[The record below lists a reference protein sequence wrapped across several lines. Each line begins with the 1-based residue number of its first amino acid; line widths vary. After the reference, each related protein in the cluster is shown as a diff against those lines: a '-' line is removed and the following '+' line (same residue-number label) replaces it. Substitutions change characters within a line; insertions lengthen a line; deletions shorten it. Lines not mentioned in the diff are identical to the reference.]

1 MPFSSRFF
9 QRNSLCTPEKATH
22 KATPGCCFTKHYP
35 EEFMK
40 KSITHLNVGTR
51 LFLGYALLI
60 LFTAFIFAIAWRG
73 FSHIHQTWQ
82 HFENVQLVKRTQ
94 IENASKGLSDG
105 VHHFKNYILRG
116 GREMTKFQHSMED
129 IEQAV
134 TAYKATGEL
143 NKQEEE
149 ILSNMAL
156 AISTYKTAIARCE
169 ELKNEGM
176 SVAEV
181 DSTVKGADK
190 PLSHS
195 LKLLM
200 DMNTAGVTDAS
211 SQFASTIAKANKQ
224 IEIALVIAVIL
235 AMGIAW
241 KMTRSITR
249 PLNQALNLSH
259 QIANGE
265 FVTDEIP
272 TRDDE
277 TGRLL
282 KEMQRMQSTIQQIVQ
297 SLNDMS
303 KHHSVGLIDYRIDSQ
318 QFNGAY
324 QHLTEGINQMVEEH
338 ILAQTKSLQVV
349 TAFGQGD
356 FKQPLEAFPGQRSYI
371 NQSIEQVRQNFKFL
385 IDDVN
390 TLSQAAEK
398 GELNIRVDVSRHQGD
413 FKQIVAGFNQT
424 LDAVVDPLKTTAR
437 YLDEMAAGHIPTHI
451 EENFV
456 GDFNLMQTSLKHCA
470 GAIHQLI
477 ADVHHLASDAQQGKL
492 NTRVDIAAH
501 AGDFQKIIQGINQT
515 LDAVVSPLHV
525 AADCV
530 KRIAAG
536 DIPAHIHNQYHGDF
550 EVLINNLNTC
560 IQAVNRLVEDTR
572 QIAGEAQQGQ
582 LYSLVDVDSH
592 TGDFREA
599 LQGSQEILQ
608 RMVAPIQTVKIAAE
622 TIHVAAAEIE
632 KGNNDLSRRTETQ
645 ANALQET
652 SANLETLT
660 NHIKQTAEHAQQA
673 NLQANQANQM
683 ALQGGEAFSALTTT
697 MQAINETSAQIEQIT
712 GVIDSIAFQTNIL
725 ALNAAVEA
733 ARAGEEGRGF
743 AVVAGEVRNLA
754 KRSAASAKEIKELI
768 AASVSQTS
776 ASAKQV
782 SLAGQTMHQIVGAV
796 QQVSHSIL
804 AISEASSQQSSGLE
818 QIYESMTSID
828 ETTQQ
833 NAALVEEAA
842 AAAESM
848 LEQVHT
854 LVASVNQFK
863 IDPAENSQHERLRLI
878 A

>member
-1 MPFSSRFF
+1 
-9 QRNSLCTPEKATH
+9 
-22 KATPGCCFTKHYP
+22 
-35 EEFMK
+35 MK
-40 KSITHLNVGTR
+40 KSIAHLNVGTR

-60 LFTAFIFAIAWRG
+60 LFTTFIFVIAWRG
-73 FSHIHQTWQ
+73 FNHINHTWQ
-82 HFENVQLVKRTQ
+82 HFENIQLVKRTQ
-94 IENASKGLSDG
+94 IENASKGLGDA
-105 VHHFKNYILRG
+105 VHHFKNYVLRG
-116 GREMTKFQHSMED
+116 GREASKFQHSMDD
-129 IEQAV
+129 IEQAMK
-134 TAYKATGEL
+134 AYAATGEL
-143 NKQEEE
+143 NQQEQE
-149 ILSNMAL
+149 ILGNITL
-156 AISTYKTAIARCE
+156 AVNTYRDAIKRCE
-169 ELKNEGM
+169 ALKEDGM
-176 SVAEV
+176 SVTEI

-195 LKLLM
+195 LRLLM
-200 DMNTAGVTDAS
+200 DMNIAGVTDAS
-211 SQFASTIAKANKQ
+211 SQFASTIAKANKH
-224 IEIALVIAVIL
+224 IEIALLIAIVM
-235 AMGIAW
+235 AMAIAW
-241 KMTRSITR
+241 KMTRSITT
-249 PLNQALNLSH
+249 PLKQALTLSQH
-259 QIANGE
+259 IANGE
-265 FVTDEIP
+265 FISQDAP
-272 TRDDE
+272 TTNDE
-277 TGRLL
+277 TGKLL
-282 KEMQRMQSTIQQIVQ
+282 REMHRMQSTIQSIVQ
-297 SLNDMS
+297 SLNEMS
-303 KHHSVGLIDYRIDSQ
+303 SQHRDGMIDYRIDSQ
-318 QFNGAY
+318 PFHGAY
-324 QHLTEGINQMVEEH
+324 QQLTTGINQMVEEH

-356 FKQPLEAFPGQRSYI
+356 FNQPLETFPGQRSYI
-371 NQSIEQVRQNFKFL
+371 NQSIEQVRQNFNL
-385 IDDVN
+385 LMDDVH
-390 TLSQAAEK
+390 TLSQAAEQ
-398 GELNIRVDVSRHQGD
+398 GQLNIRVDVSRHQGE
-413 FKQIVAGFNQT
+413 FQQIVAGFNQT
-424 LDAVVDPLKTTAR
+424 LDAVVVPLQTTAR
-437 YLDEMAAGHIPTHI
+437 YLDQMAAGHIPTQI
-451 EENFV
+451 EEHFV
-456 GDFNLMQTSLKHCA
+456 GDFNLMQTSLKHCT

-477 ADVHHLASDAQQGKL
+477 SDVHHLASAAQQGQL
-492 NTRVDIAAH
+492 NTRVDVEAH

-536 DIPAHIHNQYHGDF
+536 DIPAPIHNQYHGDF
-550 EVLINNLNTC
+550 KVLINNLNTC
-560 IQAVNRLVEDTR
+560 ILAVNRLVEDTR

-582 LYSLVDVDSH
+582 LYSLVDVTTH
-592 TGDFREA
+592 AGDFREA

-608 RMVAPIQTVKIAAE
+608 RMVAPIHTVKQAAE

-660 NHIKQTAEHAQQA
+660 SNIKQTAEHAQQA
-673 NLQANQANQM
+673 SLQASQANQM
-683 ALQGGEAFSALTTT
+683 ALQGGEAFNALTTT
-697 MQAINETSAQIEQIT
+697 MHGINETSAQIAQIT

-768 AASVSQTS
+768 AASVTQTN

-782 SLAGQTMHQIVGAV
+782 SQAGHTMHEIVHAV
-796 QQVSHSIL
+796 QQVSHSIQ
-804 AISEASSQQSSGLE
+804 AISEASGQQSSGLE

-854 LVASVNQFK
+854 LVESVNQFK
-863 IDPAENSQHERLRLI
+863 MHAAETAGNEQWRLM

>member
-1 MPFSSRFF
+1 
-9 QRNSLCTPEKATH
+9 
-22 KATPGCCFTKHYP
+22 
-35 EEFMK
+35 MK
-40 KSITHLNVGTR
+40 KSIAHLNVGTR

-60 LFTAFIFAIAWRG
+60 LFTTFIFVIAWRG
-73 FSHIHQTWQ
+73 FNHINHTWQ
-82 HFENVQLVKRTQ
+82 HFENIQLVKRTQ
-94 IENASKGLSDG
+94 IENASKGLGDA
-105 VHHFKNYILRG
+105 VHHFKNYVLRG
-116 GREMTKFQHSMED
+116 GREASKFQHSMDD
-129 IEQAV
+129 IEQAMK
-134 TAYKATGEL
+134 AYAATGEL
-143 NKQEEE
+143 NQQEQE
-149 ILSNMAL
+149 ILGNITL
-156 AISTYKTAIARCE
+156 AVNTYRDAIKRCE
-169 ELKNEGM
+169 ALKEDGM
-176 SVAEV
+176 SVTEI

-195 LKLLM
+195 LRLLM
-200 DMNTAGVTDAS
+200 DMNIAGVTDAS
-211 SQFASTIAKANKQ
+211 SQFASTIAKANKH
-224 IEIALVIAVIL
+224 IEIALLIAIVM
-235 AMGIAW
+235 AMAIAW
-241 KMTRSITR
+241 KMTRSITT
-249 PLNQALNLSH
+249 PLKQALTLSQH
-259 QIANGE
+259 IANGE
-265 FVTDEIP
+265 FISQDAP
-272 TRDDE
+272 TTNDE
-277 TGRLL
+277 TGKLL
-282 KEMQRMQSTIQQIVQ
+282 REMHRMQSTIQSIVQ
-297 SLNDMS
+297 SLNEMS
-303 KHHSVGLIDYRIDSQ
+303 SQHRDGMIDYRIDSQ
-318 QFNGAY
+318 PFHGAY
-324 QHLTEGINQMVEEH
+324 QQLTTGINQMVEEH

-356 FKQPLEAFPGQRSYI
+356 FNQPLETFPGQRSYI
-371 NQSIEQVRQNFKFL
+371 NQSIEQVRQNFNL
-385 IDDVN
+385 LMDDVH
-390 TLSQAAEK
+390 TLSQAAEQ
-398 GELNIRVDVSRHQGD
+398 GQLNIRVDVSRHQGE
-413 FKQIVAGFNQT
+413 FQQIVAGFNQT
-424 LDAVVDPLKTTAR
+424 LDAVVVPLQTTAR
-437 YLDEMAAGHIPTHI
+437 YLDQMAAGHIPTQI
-451 EENFV
+451 EEHFV
-456 GDFNLMQTSLKHCA
+456 GDFNLMQTSLKHCT

-477 ADVHHLASDAQQGKL
+477 SDVHHLASAAQQGQL
-492 NTRVDIAAH
+492 NTRVDVEAH

-536 DIPAHIHNQYHGDF
+536 DIPAPIHNQYHGDF
-550 EVLINNLNTC
+550 KVLINNLNTC
-560 IQAVNRLVEDTR
+560 ILAVNRLVEDTR

-582 LYSLVDVDSH
+582 LYSLVDVTTH
-592 TGDFREA
+592 AGDFREA

-608 RMVAPIQTVKIAAE
+608 RMVAPIQTVKQAAE

-660 NHIKQTAEHAQQA
+660 SNIKQTAEHAQQA
-673 NLQANQANQM
+673 SLQASQANQM
-683 ALQGGEAFSALTTT
+683 ALQGGEAFNALTTT
-697 MQAINETSAQIEQIT
+697 MHGINETSAQIAQIT

-768 AASVSQTS
+768 AASVTQTN

-782 SLAGQTMHQIVGAV
+782 SQAGHTMHEIVHAV
-796 QQVSHSIL
+796 QQVSHSIQ
-804 AISEASSQQSSGLE
+804 AISEASGQQSSGLE

-854 LVASVNQFK
+854 LVESVNQFK
-863 IDPAENSQHERLRLI
+863 MHAAETAGNEQWRLM

>member
-1 MPFSSRFF
+1 
-9 QRNSLCTPEKATH
+9 
-22 KATPGCCFTKHYP
+22 
-35 EEFMK
+35 MK
-40 KSITHLNVGTR
+40 KSIAHLNVGTR

-73 FSHIHQTWQ
+73 FNHIHHTWQ
-82 HFENVQLVKRTQ
+82 HFENINLVKRTH
-94 IENASKGLSDG
+94 IENASKGLGDG

-116 GREMTKFQHSMED
+116 GREATKFRQSMDD
-129 IEQAV
+129 IEQAMA
-134 TAYKATGEL
+134 AYQAAGEL
-143 NKQEEE
+143 NQQEKD
-149 ILSNMAL
+149 ILGNIAL
-156 AISTYKTAIARCE
+156 AVSSYRTAITRSE

-176 SVAEV
+176 GATEIDAS
-181 DSTVKGADK
+181 VKGADK

-195 LKLLM
+195 LRLLM
-200 DMNTAGVTDAS
+200 DMNIAGVTDAS
-211 SQFASTIAKANKQ
+211 GQFSSTIARANKQ
-224 IEIALVIAVIL
+224 IKVALAIAVVIAML
-235 AMGIAW
+235 IAW

-249 PLNQALNLSH
+249 PLNQALNMSH

-265 FVTDEIP
+265 FLP
-272 TRDDE
+272 HAPPARHDE

-282 KEMQRMQSTIQQIVQ
+282 HEMHRMQSTIQRIVQ
-297 SLNDMS
+297 ALNEMS
-303 KHHSVGLIDYRIDSQ
+303 AQHSAGLIDYRIDSQ

-338 ILAQTKSLQVV
+338 IVAQAKSLQVV

-356 FKQPLEAFPGQRSYI
+356 FNRPLEAFPGQRSYI
-371 NQSIEQVRQNFKFL
+371 NQSIEQVRQNFKRL
-385 IDDVN
+385 MEDVN
-390 TLSQAAEK
+390 TLSHAAALGQLATRADIARHH
-398 GELNIRVDVSRHQGD
+398 GE

-424 LDAVVDPLKTTAR
+424 LDAVVEPLQTTAR
-437 YLDEMAAGHIPTHI
+437 YLDEMAAGHIPTLI
-451 EENFV
+451 EEHFV
-456 GDFNLMQTSLKHCA
+456 GDFNLMQTSLQHCA
-470 GAIHQLI
+470 AAIHQLI

-492 NTRVDIAAH
+492 DTRVNIDAH
-501 AGDFQKIIQGINQT
+501 AGDFRQIIQGINQT

-536 DIPAHIHNQYHGDF
+536 DIPNPIQNEYHGDF
-550 EVLINNLNTC
+550 EVLIDNLNTC
-560 IQAVNRLVEDTR
+560 IDAVNRLVDDTR

-582 LYSLVDVDSH
+582 LYSLVDVTTH
-592 TGDFREA
+592 TGDFREV

-608 RMVAPIQTVKIAAE
+608 RMIAPIQTVKIAAE

-660 NHIKQTAEHAQQA
+660 SHIRQTAEHAQQA
-673 NLQANQANQM
+673 NQQASQANQM
-683 ALQGGEAFSALTTT
+683 ALQGGKAFSALTAT
-697 MQAINETSAQIEQIT
+697 MQAINATSAQIEQIT

-768 AASVSQTS
+768 AASVTQTS

-782 SLAGQTMHQIVGAV
+782 SLAGQTMQEIVGAV
-796 QQVSHSIL
+796 QQVSQSIQ
-804 AISEASSQQSSGLE
+804 AISEASNQQSSGLE

-842 AAAESM
+842 AAAESL
-848 LEQVHT
+848 LEQVDT
-854 LVASVNQFK
+854 LVTSVNQFK
-863 IDPAENSQHERLRLI
+863 IREQMQERGRQEHLRLI

>member
-1 MPFSSRFF
+1 
-9 QRNSLCTPEKATH
+9 
-22 KATPGCCFTKHYP
+22 
-35 EEFMK
+35 MK
-40 KSITHLNVGTR
+40 KSIAHLNVGTR

-60 LFTAFIFAIAWRG
+60 LFTTFIFVIAWRG
-73 FSHIHQTWQ
+73 FNHINQTWQ
-82 HFENVQLVKRTQ
+82 HFENIQLVKRTQ
-94 IENASKGLSDG
+94 IENASKGLGDA
-105 VHHFKNYILRG
+105 VHHFKNYVLRG
-116 GREMTKFQHSMED
+116 GREASKFQHSMDD
-129 IEQAV
+129 IEQAMK
-134 TAYKATGEL
+134 AYAATGEL
-143 NKQEEE
+143 NQQEQE
-149 ILSNMAL
+149 ILGNISL
-156 AISTYKTAIARCE
+156 AVNTYREAIKRCE
-169 ELKNEGM
+169 ALKDDGM
-176 SVAEV
+176 SVTDI

-195 LKLLM
+195 LRLLM
-200 DMNTAGVTDAS
+200 DMNIAGVTDAS
-211 SQFASTIAKANKQ
+211 SQFASTIAKANKH
-224 IEIALVIAVIL
+224 IEIALLIAVL
-235 AMGIAW
+235 MAMAIAW
-241 KMTRSITR
+241 KMTRSITT
-249 PLNQALNLSH
+249 PLKQALTLSQH
-259 QIANGE
+259 IANGE
-265 FVTDEIP
+265 FISQDAP
-272 TRDDE
+272 TTNDE
-277 TGRLL
+277 TGKLL
-282 KEMQRMQSTIQQIVQ
+282 REMHRMQSTIQSIVQ
-297 SLNDMS
+297 SLNEMS
-303 KHHSVGLIDYRIDSQ
+303 SQHRAGMIDYRIDSQ
-318 QFNGAY
+318 PFHGAY
-324 QHLTEGINQMVEEH
+324 QQLTTGINQMVEEH

-356 FKQPLEAFPGQRSYI
+356 FNQPLETFPGQRSYI
-371 NQSIEQVRQNFKFL
+371 NQSIEQVRQNFNL
-385 IDDVN
+385 LMNDVH
-390 TLSQAAEK
+390 TLSHAAEQ
-398 GELNIRVDVSRHQGD
+398 GQLNIRVDVSRHQGE
-413 FKQIVAGFNQT
+413 FQQIVAGFNQT
-424 LDAVVDPLKTTAR
+424 LDAVVVPLQTTAR
-437 YLDEMAAGHIPTHI
+437 YLDQMAAGHIPTQI
-451 EENFV
+451 EEHFA
-456 GDFNLMQTSLKHCA
+456 GDFNLMQTSLKHCT

-477 ADVHHLASDAQQGKL
+477 SDVHHLASAAQQGQL
-492 NTRVDIAAH
+492 NTRVDVEAH

-536 DIPAHIHNQYHGDF
+536 DIPAPIHNQYHGDF
-550 EVLINNLNTC
+550 KVLINNLNTC
-560 IQAVNRLVEDTR
+560 ILAVNRLVEDTR

-582 LYSLVDVDSH
+582 LYSLVDVTTH

-608 RMVAPIQTVKIAAE
+608 RMVVPIQTVKQAAE

-660 NHIKQTAEHAQQA
+660 NNIKQTAEHAQQA
-673 NLQANQANQM
+673 SLQASQANQM
-683 ALQGGEAFSALTTT
+683 ALQGGEAFNALTTT
-697 MQAINETSAQIEQIT
+697 MQGINETSAQIAQIT

-768 AASVSQTS
+768 AASVSQTN

-782 SLAGQTMHQIVGAV
+782 SQAGHTMHEIVHAV
-796 QQVSHSIL
+796 QQVSHSIQ
-804 AISEASSQQSSGLE
+804 AISEASGQQSSGLE

-854 LVASVNQFK
+854 LVESVNQFK
-863 IDPAENSQHERLRLI
+863 IHATEPAGNEQWRLM